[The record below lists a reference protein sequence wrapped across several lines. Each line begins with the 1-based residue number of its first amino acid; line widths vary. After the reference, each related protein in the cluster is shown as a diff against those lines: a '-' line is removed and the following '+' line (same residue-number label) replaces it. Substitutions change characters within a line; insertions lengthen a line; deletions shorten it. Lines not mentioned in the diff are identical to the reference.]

1 MVHDW
6 TIFDVNRSH
15 EMPDEYS
22 HVSSLDEE
30 EKIYQDLCS
39 LKPCDPQVSKAM

>member
-1 MVHDW
+1 MLNVH
-6 TIFDVNRSH
+6 INRNH

-22 HVSSLDEE
+22 HVSSQDEE

-39 LKPCDPQVSKAM
+39 LKPCHAQVQKVM